1 MELIRTL
8 SFKARIWT
16 RFLKKNHLHN
26 SMQEGKIK
34 VKKKIWNQ
42 LNVSCTIYIK
52 VDISCVLYAIE
63 FSVNKRNEVPVY
75 INVLN
80 L

>member
-1 MELIRTL
+1 
-8 SFKARIWT
+8 
-16 RFLKKNHLHN
+16 
-26 SMQEGKIK
+26 MQEGKIK

>member
-16 RFLKKNHLHN
+16 RFLKKIICIIRCKKEKL
-26 SMQEGKIK
+26 KL
-34 VKKKIWNQ
+34 KKKFWNQ
-42 LNVSCTIYIK
+42 LNVSCMIYIK